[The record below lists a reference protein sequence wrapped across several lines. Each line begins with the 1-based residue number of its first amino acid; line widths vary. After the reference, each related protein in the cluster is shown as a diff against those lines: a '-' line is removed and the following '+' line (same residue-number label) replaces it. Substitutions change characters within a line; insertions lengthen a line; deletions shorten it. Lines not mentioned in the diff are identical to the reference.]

1 MTCSP
6 DFFPLKITLA
16 PGLKLWWLPPT
27 TRDRGMEGCVSAF
40 GRDKFILI
48 RAERSRPARCLSS
61 FVAFP
66 FNQALIKRYYDQII
80 TAPQSAASPY
90 ENMTDDSKSKT
101 TEAHGSKRTETG
113 RNGPK
118 RQPRLGTNE
127 TFRNGAEMC
136 RDSTVSERFCANIVS
151 ARFGTFRF
159 ISVTYLVKTRCTIDA
174 VHS

>member
-1 MTCSP
+1 MRSVETS
-6 DFFPLKITLA
+6 L
-16 PGLKLWWLPPT
+16 
-27 TRDRGMEGCVSAF
+27 S
-40 GRDKFILI
+40 I

-80 TAPQSAASPY
+80 TAPQSVASPY
-90 ENMTDDSKSKT
+90 QNMTDDSKSKT

-159 ISVTYLVKTRCTIDA
+159 ISVTYLVGLRGGERWRGQGKWRHVGGMGTVSVAGSAEACTCE
-174 VHS
+174 

>member
-16 PGLKLWWLPPT
+16 PGLKLWWLPTT

-61 FVAFP
+61 LVAFP

-113 RNGPK
+113 RNGSRGWGRTK
-118 RQPRLGTNE
+118 RSEMAQKCAGTAP
-127 TFRNGAEMC
+127 FRN
-136 RDSTVSERFCANIVS
+136 VSVPTSFRHVS
-151 ARFGTFRF
+151 ARFVSFR
-159 ISVTYLVKTRCTIDA
+159 
-174 VHS
+174 